1 MKRRSNWNLIYSDKK
16 YKKSP
21 KRDYREKSRER
32 ERYSNGRRRD
42 YEREGKDRYSDKEY
56 YSGGYY
62 EKDKYSKHSRNG
74 SRGHHKSRRDR

>member
-1 MKRRSNWNLIYSDKK
+1 MRFSFNSDKK

-32 ERYSNGRRRD
+32 YSNGRRRD
-42 YEREGKDRYSDKEY
+42 YDRDGKERYTDDR

-62 EKDKYSKHSRNG
+62 EKEKYSKHSRNG
-74 SRGHHKSRRDR
+74 SRHHKSRRDR